1 MQINKVENYHNNTNF
16 KAKLDIGGEMFF
28 GEVYQKMLDKAAQI
42 GTEKD
47 VIDIK
52 YVGYFA
58 GKSKNSA
65 VNDKFKGTFVAKF
78 MQKGNKSGLEKVRQ
92 DINDTTRYAYRE
104 KAKAAAVKYIDDLF
118 NKYAK

>member
-1 MQINKVENYHNNTNF
+1 MQINKIDNYNNTNF

-58 GKSKNSA
+58 GKSKNST